1 MTVKELVEKCSNEI
15 TAYQLCFIR
24 MLGWIPFKYMQ
35 KECKEIDINSLIN
48 GYGTQEVHNF
58 AIKKKAMIIEIPKPV
73 DVYEKNLHRRKRIYH

>member
-58 AIKKKAMIIEIPKPV
+58 AIKKKAMIIKIPKPV
-73 DVYEKNLHRRKRIYH
+73 DVYEKN